1 MAVVSFIVS
10 LWTSIKPYFSILYWR
25 SNPVILCLCDL
36 WSYIHSIYNVPMKS
50 VSPLLKVLMLHSA
63 SRISWASRVFS
74 HPFLYYL
81 DFHYLHVY
89 SLSCS
94 FTKYLMENFAG
105 RTYWLY
111 VHLIQM
117 LFFLVPRILCVRSHN
132 SSHIGLPYLGA
143 FSWSTQVLLG
153 SSQHLVNN
161 KCFLLPGTVNK
172 QVFVYSGA
180 GGISGLRTLAVLVE
194 DWDWIP
200 SIHV

>member
-10 LWTSIKPYFSILYWR
+10 TWTSIKPHFSILYWR
-25 SNPVILCLCDL
+25 SNPVILYLCDL
-36 WSYIHSIYNVPMKS
+36 WSYIIHSIYNVPMKS

-81 DFHYLHVY
+81 DFQYLY
-89 SLSCS
+89 PLSCS

-111 VHLIQM
+111 VRKYPDAFLPCSQNPLCSISQLFPYWTSLSGCFLLI
-117 LFFLVPRILCVRSHN
+117 N
-132 SSHIGLPYLGA
+132 
-143 FSWSTQVLLG
+143 TG
-153 SSQHLVNN
+153 SSRQQPTYLVNN

-172 QVFVYSGA
+172 QVLVYSGA
-180 GGISGLRTLAVLVE
+180 GGISG
-194 DWDWIP
+194 
-200 SIHV
+200 